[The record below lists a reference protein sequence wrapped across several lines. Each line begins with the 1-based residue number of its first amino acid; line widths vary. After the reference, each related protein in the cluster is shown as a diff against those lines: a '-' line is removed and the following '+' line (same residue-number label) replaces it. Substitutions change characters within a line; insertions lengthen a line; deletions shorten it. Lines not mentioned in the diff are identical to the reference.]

1 MPQDGNID
9 PDNPD
14 FKTDW
19 AERRTDWAEDRTILA
34 NERTFAGWIR
44 TGLTA
49 IAIAVG
55 LRVIFGE
62 GGSIALGRISALIF
76 LSIAVLLFWGA
87 LIRAGVTMK
96 RLTDHSARPVSTK
109 WLTFVAVALT
119 LATLFVGYILMTL

>member
-1 MPQDGNID
+1 MPQDGGEG
-9 PDNPD
+9 PES
-14 FKTDW
+14 KTDW

-62 GGSIALGRISALIF
+62 GGSIALGRMSALIF
-76 LSIAVLLFWGA
+76 LGIAVVIFWGA
-87 LIRAGVTMK
+87 RIRAVVTMK
-96 RLTDHSARPVSTK
+96 RLTRHTAHPIPTP
-109 WLTFVAVALT
+109 
-119 LATLFVGYILMTL
+119 